1 MTVDTE
7 NHSGSHPDPNLAC
20 QQAVEGPLQEI
31 LADAKTKGWGTIE
44 TLSAMEEVLKQLRL
58 AWEKDPNAA
67 SETDPDPTN
76 DWPAADPFRTRR
88 AR

>member
-1 MTVDTE
+1 MTVDRD
-7 NHSGSHPDPNLAC
+7 NHSGSHPDPNVAC

-44 TLSAMEEVLKQLRL
+44 TLSAMEEVLKHLRL
-58 AWEKDPNAA
+58 IYGKDPDAA

-76 DWPAADPFRTRR
+76 DWPAADPLPH
-88 AR
+88 